1 MKIILYSPLFLLNN
15 WQIMTD
21 NKVTGNKGEEIA
33 AAYLIKKGFRLL
45 ERNWRFR
52 HWEVDI
58 IASKGQFLH
67 FMEVKTR
74 RSLRYGRPEES
85 ITREKMTNLKNAA
98 EEYQYKYPEWKYIQF
113 NVIAIT
119 LMNEE
124 VKEIFMIEDVY
135 F

>member
-1 MKIILYSPLFLLNN
+1 
-15 WQIMTD
+15 MTE
-21 NKVTGNKGEEIA
+21 NKATGNKGEEIA
-33 AAYLIKKGFRLL
+33 VSYLVKNGYQIL
-45 ERNWRFR
+45 ERNWRYR

-58 IASKGQFLH
+58 IASKGTFLH

-74 RSLRYGRPEES
+74 KSLRFGRPEES
-85 ITREKMTNLKNAA
+85 ITREKMSNLKNAA
-98 EEYQYKYPEWKYIQF
+98 EEYQYLHTEWKYIQF

-119 LMNEE
+119 LIQEK